1 MTDEETTSHLVS
13 YPDIKE
19 PQKPLTEKH
28 ASPRKAAVL
37 NFNPDGSLCIPADLK
52 EKLVHQP
59 TKGNTSNRQNTGT
72 KENVTPDSRKRK
84 KNNAPTVWVPPPQDC
99 CHFCYTKDVSK
110 KLGELKDVDGILAHH
125 SCLLFSSGL
134 VQAGNNEEGL
144 WGFLTPNIKKEL
156 SRGKRL
162 TCSFCRLPGA
172 LVGCNKARCSYTYHL
187 TCGLSNGCLMQ
198 YYDNFRS
205 FCDSH
210 RPRQNFLEEMM
221 GKTVECAICGD
232 MISVESKVVPQQVIV
247 TECCNMTPFHRDC
260 IQNQADA
267 SGYFFRCP
275 MCNNEKKFNNI
286 MKIMGI
292 NIPLSDAVWEKDGYY
307 DDLYVEH
314 WRCDVPICLHPD
326 GRKGDSRNNDKWDL
340 MKCVTCGQAGAH
352 PYCLGHEKR
361 GPKDWSCGT
370 CVTIESKYAAE
381 RLEEEKKKPAEPAKR
396 TKNLSLDQEAAGP
409 SNVNSSTGSTTSKL
423 DSFRRPRGKNLTT
436 DQIAVLE
443 KYYQK
448 AKFVDTAM
456 MERIEAE
463 SGNEIL
469 LSSAESWFSKQRKKE
484 FHKTGIAI
492 KRDKKPKSE
501 REVQVLEEY
510 YQQNHFLEPETM
522 KEILTKLD
530 IPVYSLKSWFQT
542 RRTKDYKAMNGKC
555 VYQSKWSLSLDPERC
570 KRKFSWAKSGN
581 YGPTKNIISQNEAP
595 SLNYSPQQTD
605 TSESDTSTG
614 CSRNRS
620 GSSSSKRHR
629 KKTLSPSKDPF
640 LMTPETL
647 KEAVFKLCVA
657 KLKKDKLISKNLDPD
672 IWIGLDP
679 VPSVASDPD
688 YDTESENTV
697 PDPRLATLSIRPFNL
712 LLTKLKYT
720 PPQAET
726 VVEDEEVEPYN
737 EHKEKLWE
745 YIVKHRKNKSLI
757 RKVTK
762 TSRPSFKPK
771 GEQTKL
777 NSFFKLTTLNKR
789 NDRDNYTAR
798 AKRRKI
804 ETSDEANTK
813 KSKVT
818 QENEYE
824 PFPFKRSPY
833 QTPHPSREQTPESFP
848 LSSSP
853 TKPENIPEPLPPKT
867 LSVESP
873 IKKELESE
881 GTPEKHESPPKVS
894 ASPSTV
900 YRCYYCEDKFS
911 KMSIRMDHMRN
922 VHSNRVKGWDGTKT
936 GRGTQRSTSSEIVD
950 IEPELKDEEDEEDDE
965 DEVEVIFTGQSPV
978 KNNTSLRRTARKTSS
993 AASFKPMPT
1002 RESSSDASMSPRKTR
1017 KSTSGI
1023 SEIKELKTNSSK
1035 PRGRPRKSLVS
1046 EIKEELK
1053 SVSPK
1058 PRGRP
1063 RKTSPGISEINKELK
1078 TDPPKARGRPRKRGK
1093 KKAPKC
1099 DDENYDELTI
1109 EVSERKEETEES
1121 ADEEVEFLETIFA
1134 VSPKAEEKKRRKKG
1148 YDWSENEVFSL
1159 IEFYSLNP
1167 YLWDDSCKYESNEDK
1182 LIQRLER
1189 KLDIPV
1195 DRITSKWK
1203 SLMSRYKV
1211 EKYNSGSDWR
1221 YLSSLNFLEEV
1232 NLTSCPEDV
1241 SPLFSLLTGADS
1253 QNEDDNEASDE
1264 HDNSMNES
1272 KDIFPNLSDNDV
1284 IEDDDNESKSSDT
1297 AAYSTPFPDE
1307 ESSTSVSYVEEPS
1320 STLLPEEDNVQPL
1333 KISNSFKSRK
1343 VASSPAKVTCIEED
1357 MLSPVKSSPANIVSP
1372 SGEESCRCEEC
1383 ESFFSTRGK
1392 LMQHKLKLR
1401 YFCCHCSKNFTS
1413 VFSLKQ
1419 HQDNVDVSMHVCP
1432 FCKMFRNE
1440 ESKHTVRH
1448 ISENHVK
1455 QWISTECLKCKALF
1469 KNKEKTL
1476 AHIRQKHSV
1485 AASDCEDF
1493 IRVRDFRCLYDKDC

>member
-409 SNVNSSTGSTTSKL
+409 SNVNS
-423 DSFRRPRGKNLTT
+423 
-436 DQIAVLE
+436 
-443 KYYQK
+443 
-448 AKFVDTAM
+448 
-456 MERIEAE
+456 
-463 SGNEIL
+463 
-469 LSSAESWFSKQRKKE
+469 
-484 FHKTGIAI
+484 
-492 KRDKKPKSE
+492 
-501 REVQVLEEY
+501 
-510 YQQNHFLEPETM
+510 
-522 KEILTKLD
+522 
-530 IPVYSLKSWFQT
+530 
-542 RRTKDYKAMNGKC
+542 
-555 VYQSKWSLSLDPERC
+555 
-570 KRKFSWAKSGN
+570 
-581 YGPTKNIISQNEAP
+581 
-595 SLNYSPQQTD
+595 
-605 TSESDTSTG
+605 STG